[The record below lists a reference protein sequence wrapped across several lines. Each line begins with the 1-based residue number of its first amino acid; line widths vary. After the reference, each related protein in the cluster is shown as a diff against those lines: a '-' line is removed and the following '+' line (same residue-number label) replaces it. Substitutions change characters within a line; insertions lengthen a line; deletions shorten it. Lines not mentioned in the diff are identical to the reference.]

1 MDKRPVVTNEEV
13 STARSAHLAVCTCA
27 TPNPE
32 VRAVWKGAARTH
44 CSNCGLPL
52 RLDFAAR

>member
-1 MDKRPVVTNEEV
+1 MDNSPVVTDDAV
-13 STARSAHLAVCTCA
+13 STPPAHLDVCTCT
-27 TPNPE
+27 TPLPE

-44 CSNCGLPL
+44 CSTCGLPL

>member
-1 MDKRPVVTNEEV
+1 MGKNPVVTSEEV
-13 STARSAHLAVCTCA
+13 RATRTAHLAVCTCA

-52 RLDFAAR
+52 RLDFVAR